1 MYLNMALMQRVPQK
15 TKPSYAHKWIKGYGY
30 VNTEVKLLLRSLELE
45 QYDNAA
51 LRPKKGC
58 AFLLYKV

>member
-1 MYLNMALMQRVPQK
+1 MQRVPQK